1 MLVAG
6 VDCSTQSTKVL
17 LCDAADGTV
26 VGRGSAPHPGGT
38 ECDPAAWWAALL
50 QAGDGLLERTAAVGV
65 AGQQHGMI
73 VLDDAGQVVRP
84 ALLWN
89 DMRSAAAGAELIREL
104 GGPSSWAQRTG
115 SVPTASFT
123 VTKLRWLAEHEP
135 ANAERVATVL
145 LPHDWLTWR
154 LGGGGPVTD
163 RGDASGTGYFS
174 PASGEWLPD
183 IATAALGHPVSL
195 PRIAAPGET
204 VGTAASG
211 PVLSAGTAVSAGTG
225 DNMGAALGL
234 GLEPG
239 DVVISIGTSGTAFAV
254 SEVPAADPSGA
265 VAGFADATGRFLP
278 LVCTVNAALVLSA
291 TAVMLDTDHAGLS
304 MLALAAR
311 SGAGGL
317 TLLPYLDGE
326 RTPDRPSATGVLRG
340 LTTRNATREN
350 LARAAVEAVL
360 ASLADAAGHLAD
372 CGIDQRRVLLIGGA
386 AQSEAICRIAP
397 GIFGAPVLVPEP
409 EEYVAL
415 GAARQAA
422 WALAGSPGPP
432 RWPRRPAAEYS
443 GPPEPEVRERHVA
456 LRDDTAAWP

>member
-1 MLVAG
+1 
-6 VDCSTQSTKVL
+6 
-17 LCDAADGTV
+17 
-26 VGRGSAPHPGGT
+26 
-38 ECDPAAWWAALL
+38 
-50 QAGDGLLERTAAVGV
+50 
-65 AGQQHGMI
+65 
-73 VLDDAGQVVRP
+73 
-84 ALLWN
+84 
-89 DMRSAAAGAELIREL
+89 
-104 GGPSSWAQRTG
+104 
-115 SVPTASFT
+115 
-123 VTKLRWLAEHEP
+123 
-135 ANAERVATVL
+135 
-145 LPHDWLTWR
+145 
-154 LGGGGPVTD
+154 
-163 RGDASGTGYFS
+163 
-174 PASGEWLPD
+174 
-183 IATAALGHPVSL
+183 
-195 PRIAAPGET
+195 
-204 VGTAASG
+204 
-211 PVLSAGTAVSAGTG
+211 
-225 DNMGAALGL
+225 
-234 GLEPG
+234 
-239 DVVISIGTSGTAFAV
+239 
-254 SEVPAADPSGA
+254 
-265 VAGFADATGRFLP
+265 
-278 LVCTVNAALVLSA
+278 
-291 TAVMLDTDHAGLS
+291 MLDTDHAGLS

-350 LARAAVEAVL
+350 MARAAVEAVL